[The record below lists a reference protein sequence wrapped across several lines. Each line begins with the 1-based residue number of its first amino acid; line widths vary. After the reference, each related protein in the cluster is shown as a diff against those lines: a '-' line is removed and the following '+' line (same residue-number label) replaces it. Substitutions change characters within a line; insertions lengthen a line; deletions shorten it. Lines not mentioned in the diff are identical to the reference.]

1 MEITNSTANDIAAI
15 FALYD
20 DAMAYQKKVF
30 HKQWQGFAPS
40 LVETEVAEKRQWK
53 IVVDGQIA
61 CIFALTFED
70 PAIWGEKSNEPAIY
84 IHRIVTNSAFRGGNY
99 VPHIVAW
106 AKDYAKSI
114 GKQYIRMDTWGDN
127 QRLIDYYQAC
137 GFAFLGLT
145 EELNS
150 ASLPKHYSAIQL
162 SLFEIALF

>member
-1 MEITNSTANDIAAI
+1 MEIINSTAEDINAI
-15 FALYD
+15 FVLYD

-30 HKQWQGFAPS
+30 HKQWKGFERI

-53 IVVDGQIA
+53 IVVNGEIA

-70 PAIWGEKSNEPAIY
+70 PAIWGEKSKQPAIY

-106 AKDYAKSI
+106 AKEYAKSI
-114 GKQYIRMDTWGDN
+114 GKDYIRMDTWGDN
-127 QRLIDYYQAC
+127 QRLIDYYQSC
-137 GFAFLGLT
+137 GFKFLGLT

-150 ASLPKHYSAIQL
+150 STLPKHYSAIQL
-162 SLFEIALF
+162 SLFEIEL